1 MRRLVPLLACLL
13 AAACTWA
20 MEDFRF
26 RTKEGET
33 AFDRAVQ
40 SVEANCWGAK
50 LVDKDRALIFSK
62 WQAWHTGEGVFL
74 SRCMISMMPD
84 SGDGS
89 AKAQDVRLSF
99 AMRKC
104 PLADVDDLD
113 KLAETCATVFEV
125 PESVADQV
133 TPAAKRIVA
142 DITR

>member
-1 MRRLVPLLACLL
+1 VLALLPLC
-13 AAACTWA
+13 ACTYA
-20 MEDFRF
+20 MEDFDF

-40 SVEANCWGAK
+40 SVETNCWGTK
-50 LVDKDRALIFSK
+50 IVDKERALIYSK
-62 WQAWHTGEGVFL
+62 WQAWHTGDGVYL
-74 SRCMISMMPD
+74 SRCLVSMMPD
-84 SGDGS
+84 STEKGG

-113 KLAETCATVFEV
+113 KLAETCTTVFEV
-125 PESVADQV
+125 PAIIADQV
-133 TPAAKRIVA
+133 TPAARRIVA